1 MHNVKNECVRPACT
15 RTTHASHGYCDIH
28 ARIYGVQDTYV
39 PAGPTARDIDD
50 LVANGWS
57 LYAIG
62 EATGLSR
69 QGLKFIAQG
78 QRETVRQSTQQ
89 KIAALA
95 GQSSPITP
103 PTWPSARRLQSLQAA
118 GFSQQEIAGQI
129 GYDQTTLSKIMSGGK
144 RFVDPAV
151 AAAVARFYDE
161 HKSDTVR
168 KPARAARGKPWP
180 TPMWWNDIDDPDEQP
195 GVNVCLS
202 CHGPKEAGESFY
214 CDTCAKRIPRA
225 NERARRRQQAKKQKL
240 SGERRRAGHGRGTS
254 RVDALR

>member
-1 MHNVKNECVRPACT
+1 MHTSKIECARPACT

-28 ARIYGVQDTYV
+28 ARIHGVQDTYV
-39 PAGPTARDIDD
+39 PAGPTARAIDD
-50 LVANGWS
+50 LIANGWS

-129 GYDQTTLSKIMSGGK
+129 GYDQTTLSKIMSSGK
-144 RFVDPAV
+144 RFVDPEV
-151 AAAVARFYDE
+151 AAAVAQFYDE
-161 HKSDTVR
+161 HKSDPVR
-168 KPARAARGKPWP
+168 RPARAAKGKPWP

-195 GVNVCLS
+195 GVNVCLN
-202 CHGPKEAGESFY
+202 CHADKEPNKSFY
-214 CDTCAKRIPRA
+214 CPPCAKSVSESKQAERKREKRQARKRIR
-225 NERARRRQQAKKQKL
+225 
-240 SGERRRAGHGRGTS
+240 
-254 RVDALR
+254 